1 MNEDKINS
9 DVIPA
14 INNILKKMCIL
25 LKLLDPVVEKIRFLK
40 NLQLNDEDGIFEK
53 ISTIFGDIVV
63 ESSKITGSYIP
74 HELVPSSFNSVYF

>member
-74 HELVPSSFNSVYF
+74 HELASNLKN

>member
-9 DVIPA
+9 VLLPA
-14 INNILKKMCIL
+14 INNILKKLCIL
-25 LKLLDPVVEKIRFLK
+25 LKLLDPVVEKIRLLK

-74 HELVPSSFNSVYF
+74 HESPMDLKN

>member
-9 DVIPA
+9 VLLPA
-14 INNILKKMCIL
+14 INNILKKLCIL
-25 LKLLDPVVEKIRFLK
+25 LKLLDPVVEKIRLLK

-53 ISTIFGDIVV
+53 ISSIFGDIAV

-74 HELVPSSFNSVYF
+74 HEFPMDLKN

>member
-63 ESSKITGSYIP
+63 ESS
-74 HELVPSSFNSVYF
+74 